1 MSQQEQIEN
10 RLIDKTIQQ
19 RNEILEKAKERA
31 DRILVRAET
40 EKQRILDQTQQSI
53 ENIIGGELRAVHDKI
68 VGGAQLQG
76 RKLVMEARM
85 EVIGKVF
92 EQVKDEIRKI
102 VEGPEWNDYLVKLT
116 SESLKKLE
124 EDCVVYANKEDSE
137 YLKSNMESLPSG
149 YKIKIE
155 QSPTDIVGGV
165 TVVNLEGT
173 KTIHNIL
180 DARLEMNEDQLIA
193 KIAQLLGVI

>member
-31 DRILVRAET
+31 ERILVRAQA

-76 RKLVMEARM
+76 RKLVMDARM
-85 EVIGKVF
+85 EVIDKVF
-92 EQVKDEIRKI
+92 NQVEDEIKKI
-102 VEGPEWNDYLVKLT
+102 VEGPEWNDYLIKLT
-116 SESLKKLE
+116 SESIKKLD

-137 YLKSNMESLPSG
+137 YLKSHMESLPAG

-173 KTIHNIL
+173 KTIHNIM
-180 DARLEMNEDQLIA
+180 DERLETNREQLIA
-193 KIAQLLGVI
+193 KIAELLGVI